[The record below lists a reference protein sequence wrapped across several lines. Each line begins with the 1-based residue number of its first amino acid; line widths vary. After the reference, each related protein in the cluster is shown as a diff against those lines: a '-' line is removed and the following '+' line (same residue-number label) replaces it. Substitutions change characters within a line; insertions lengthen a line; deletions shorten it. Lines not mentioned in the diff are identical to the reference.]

1 MNNLPTIKKD
11 IKFND
16 IADVIG
22 QASFDAPAMAHSFL
36 KINRDHEDDEGRSIP
51 AGSWTTTVDG
61 VPMYSKNL
69 KLQIFL
75 QRFQYQQYDP
85 DAGETVNKSTMA
97 KNLFP
102 NTEIPD
108 CLGTMRCG
116 SVPLAKRDALTG
128 NDAIRQKQTSC
139 YRMIYGKAFLAD
151 TVDADGNSVPDCV
164 VPVLWRAR
172 GANFMPLSD
181 TLDGLSAQKKPFIFY
196 KLSSVLDRK
205 KKGSNVYYVAN
216 FTVDKEATEFNE
228 DDQELLHYFSD
239 LVDKENKYVMSTH
252 DKALINKGIVV
263 DGDTTIV
270 DDLDDAFNQDL
281 DATDMLTS

>member
-1 MNNLPTIKKD
+1 
-11 IKFND
+11 
-16 IADVIG
+16 
-22 QASFDAPAMAHSFL
+22 
-36 KINRDHEDDEGRSIP
+36 
-51 AGSWTTTVDG
+51 
-61 VPMYSKNL
+61 
-69 KLQIFL
+69 
-75 QRFQYQQYDP
+75 
-85 DAGETVNKSTMA
+85 
-97 KNLFP
+97 
-102 NTEIPD
+102 
-108 CLGTMRCG
+108 
-116 SVPLAKRDALTG
+116 
-128 NDAIRQKQTSC
+128 
-139 YRMIYGKAFLAD
+139 
-151 TVDADGNSVPDCV
+151 
-164 VPVLWRAR
+164 
-172 GANFMPLSD
+172 MPLSD